1 MKQRNTLLKISQLL
15 GTIFIK
21 GLITIL
27 PVALTIAIVNFSFK
41 MLKGW
46 LRPLYEMEPT
56 FLKQIPFSE
65 FLLAFVAILIIGT
78 IVNLF
83 VLQALITLA
92 ESVVFK
98 IPLVRPIYSGIKQLV
113 QAFNPH
119 DVSFKKVVIIEFPR
133 PGIYSIGFLTGEVN
147 QHIIHP
153 ELVEGPDST
162 TKYFSVFVPT
172 TPNPTTGF
180 YFMVA
185 EEKVRVINISRQE
198 AMALIISGGI
208 IQPERFEEAK
218 P

>member
-1 MKQRNTLLKISQLL
+1 MKQQNTFLKISQFL

-46 LRPLYEMEPT
+46 LHPLYDMEPT

-65 FLLAFVAILIIGT
+65 FLLAFVAILVIGT

-92 ESVVFK
+92 ESIVFK

-133 PGIYSIGFLTGEVN
+133 PGIYSIGFLTGE
-147 QHIIHP
+147 IIS
-153 ELVEGPDST
+153 ELAPDAT

-185 EEKVRVINISRQE
+185 EEKVRVITISRQE

-208 IQPERFEEAK
+208 IQPERFGEQK
-218 P
+218 

>member
-1 MKQRNTLLKISQLL
+1 MKQRNTFLKISQFF

-41 MLKGW
+41 MLKSW
-46 LRPLYEMEPT
+46 LHPLYQMEPT

-133 PGIYSIGFLTGEVN
+133 PGIYSIGFLTGEIN
-147 QHIIHP
+147 S
-153 ELVEGPDST
+153 ELAPDKAT
-162 TKYFSVFVPT
+162 TYYSVFVPT
-172 TPNPTTGF
+172 TPNPTTGY
-180 YFMVA
+180 YFMVSQ
-185 EEKVRVINISRQE
+185 EFVRVINISRQE

-208 IQPERFEEAK
+208 IQPERFEQAK

>member
-1 MKQRNTLLKISQLL
+1 MKQRNTFLKISQFL

-46 LRPLYEMEPT
+46 LHPLYQMEPA

-92 ESVVFK
+92 ESIVFK

-133 PGIYSIGFLTGEVN
+133 PGIYSIGFLTGEIVS
-147 QHIIHP
+147 
-153 ELVEGPDST
+153 ELAPDST

-185 EEKVRVINISRQE
+185 EEKVRVVNISRQE

-208 IQPERFEEAK
+208 IQPERFGEQK
-218 P
+218 